1 MEGGISVLKKSELGL
16 YVITYTLPELGRSHL
31 DVARAAIEGGADAL
45 QLRDK
50 EMGGKE
56 MYDFCLRI
64 KDLIEAGDGDCA
76 FFVNDRVDVAV
87 AAHADG
93 VHLGQEDLPAAS
105 ARPLIGGDMVMGISS
120 TNVEE
125 ARRAQAEGA
134 DYLGVGPVFP
144 TPSKPDAVPP
154 IGVEGLKEIKKA
166 VDLPIVAIGGIDA
179 KNAEEVI
186 EAGADGI
193 AVISAVVGAEDMIA
207 AVKRLRRAVDAGL
220 ARR

>member
-1 MEGGISVLKKSELGL
+1 MELGL
-16 YVITYTLPELGRSHL
+16 YVITYTLPELGRGHL

-56 MYDFCLRI
+56 MYDLCSRI
-64 KDLIEAGDGDCA
+64 KDLIEVGDGDCA

-105 ARPLIGGDMVMGISS
+105 ARPLIGGDMVMGISA
-120 TNVEE
+120 TTVEE

-154 IGVEGLKEIKKA
+154 IGVEGLKEISKA

-179 KNAEEVI
+179 SNAKEVF

-193 AVISAVVGAEDMIA
+193 AVISAVAGAEDMTA

>member
-1 MEGGISVLKKSELGL
+1 LKKLELGL
-16 YVITYTLPELGRSHL
+16 YVITYTLPELGRGHL

-56 MYDFCLRI
+56 MYDLCSRI
-64 KDLIEAGDGDCA
+64 KDLIEVGDGDCA

-105 ARPLIGGDMVMGISS
+105 ARPLIGGDMVMGISA
-120 TNVEE
+120 TTVEE

-154 IGVEGLKEIKKA
+154 IGVEGLKEISKA

-179 KNAEEVI
+179 SNAKEVF

-193 AVISAVVGAEDMIA
+193 AVISAVAGAEDMTA

>member
-1 MEGGISVLKKSELGL
+1 LKKLELGL
-16 YVITYTLPELGRSHL
+16 YIITYTLPELGRGHL

-56 MYDFCLRI
+56 MYDLCSRI
-64 KDLIEAGDGDCA
+64 KDLIEVGDGDCA

-105 ARPLIGGDMVMGISS
+105 ARPLIGGDMVMGISA
-120 TNVEE
+120 TTVEE

-154 IGVEGLKEIKKA
+154 IGVEGLKEISKA

-179 KNAEEVI
+179 SNAKEVF

-193 AVISAVVGAEDMIA
+193 AVISAVAGAEDMTA